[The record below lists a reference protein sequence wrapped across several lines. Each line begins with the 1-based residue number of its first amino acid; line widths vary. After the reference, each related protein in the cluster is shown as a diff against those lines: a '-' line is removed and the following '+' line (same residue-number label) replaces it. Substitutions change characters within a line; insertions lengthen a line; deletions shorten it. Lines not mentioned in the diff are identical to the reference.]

1 MNTPEEIIHKIFRY
15 CAYQERCK
23 QEIRT
28 KLREL
33 EANRD
38 EVPEILAY
46 LEEEGF
52 VDEDRFARV
61 YAGGKF
67 RVKKWGK
74 TKIRTELRKRG
85 IEEVAIQAAFRAEIP
100 EDDYL
105 HTIRLQIEKKV
116 ETLSGHTSLEQQEK
130 LNRFLRQK
138 GYEWELIVEE
148 LKAHFS

>member
-1 MNTPEEIIHKIFRY
+1 MNTPEEIINKIFRY

-33 EANRD
+33 EADRD

-52 VDEDRFARV
+52 LDEDRYARV
-61 YAGGKF
+61 FAGGKF

-74 TKIRTELRKRG
+74 TKIRNELRKKG
-85 IEEVAIQAAFRAEIP
+85 IEEAAIQAAFRAEIP
-100 EDDYL
+100 HDDYL
-105 HTIRLQIEKKV
+105 HTLRLQIEKKV
-116 ETLSGHTSLEQQEK
+116 ETLSGHTPLEQQEK